1 MWTNFAD
8 NGKIHTCMYN
18 VCTLYTTAV
27 GVILA
32 RQLACFRYVFCSLR
46 SHGTRDKV
54 GSILD
59 KGYRERV
66 FEYAFCSLRSHGT
79 RFAYGRLRAQ
89 ALSQPCLVMGRSSVL
104 CLQRMAQLSDLVI
117 WCARNW
123 WMFGATV
130 FCSLRSHGTRLLLTQ
145 QSKPCLVM
153 GKAGVCTCV
162 VIS

>member
-1 MWTNFAD
+1 
-8 NGKIHTCMYN
+8 MYN
-18 VCTLYTTAV
+18 VYHGSWRDFTTAV
-27 GVILA
+27 GVIVYTEMNTIFGATFVGHWFVDALSA
-32 RQLACFRYVFCSLR
+32 NCS
-46 SHGTRDKV
+46 
-54 GSILD
+54 
-59 KGYRERV
+59 RETV
-66 FEYAFCSLRSHGT
+66 SGEMLTGKCSV
-79 RFAYGRLRAQ
+79 RFAHTAHASLMGAYAPKRSANS
-89 ALSQPCLVMGRSSVL
+89 ALSWEGQRSSVL

-153 GKAGVCTCV
+153 GKARVCACV